1 MLTKLFSRFT
11 SDLNSISAPTPH
23 YYSNWQTA
31 ENQCDGYAT
40 APVLESIVKASRAV
54 ASGNALYE
62 RDGVTHHSF
71 AENAHLIAALRHISQ
86 VEGRF
91 QVLDFG
97 GALGSLYRQH
107 RWFLSEFTDFTWCV
121 VEQNSFVETGK
132 RLFENNKL
140 KFEPTI
146 AEAYKKHRPNITV
159 MSNSL
164 QRMERPFE
172 VLDDLAKQDIP
183 YLFIEQTPLTHATEN
198 RITQSFFPAK
208 RCKSSYPSWLF
219 SESKFKEKLSQYYHI
234 LDEFEATE
242 AHFAINGVRPIGFFC
257 KKIK

>member
-1 MLTKLFSRFT
+1 MLTKLFSRFKT
-11 SDLNSISAPTPH
+11 DLNSISTPTPH
-23 YYSNWQTA
+23 FYSNWQTA
-31 ENQCDGYAT
+31 EKQCDGYAT

-54 ASGNALYE
+54 AQGDALYE

-71 AENAHLIAALRHISQ
+71 AENEQLIAALRH
-86 VEGRF
+86 VAEAEGRF

-97 GALGSLYRQH
+97 GSLGSLYRQH
-107 RWFLSEFTDFTWCV
+107 RWFLSDFSDFVWCV

-140 KFEPTI
+140 KFEPSI
-146 AEAYKKHRPNITV
+146 AEACKKYQPNVVV

-172 VLDDLAKQDIP
+172 VLEELAKSDMP
-183 YLFIEQTPLTHATEN
+183 YLFIEQTPLIQAADN

-208 RCKSSYPSWLF
+208 KCKSSYPTWLF
-219 SESKFKEKLSQYYHI
+219 AETKFKEKLSQYYQI
-234 LDEFEATE
+234 LNEFEATE
-242 AHFAINGVRPIGFFC
+242 AHLSFDGVRPIGFFC
-257 KKIK
+257 KKN